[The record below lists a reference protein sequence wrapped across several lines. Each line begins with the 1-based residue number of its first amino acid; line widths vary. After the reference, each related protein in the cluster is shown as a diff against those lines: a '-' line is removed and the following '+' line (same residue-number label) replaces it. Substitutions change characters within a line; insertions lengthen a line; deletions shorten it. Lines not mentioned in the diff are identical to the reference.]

1 MGDKSA
7 GRIEASKKGDNTCVF
22 KSRKSFG
29 FDTTLR
35 LGNADSTEV
44 GDSFNRGNADRQ
56 NTPKFQ
62 HHHNTIFWSALLKD
76 T

>member
-29 FDTTLR
+29 FDTNRASKPDPATLR

-44 GDSFNRGNADRQ
+44 GDSFNRGNADR
-56 NTPKFQ
+56 
-62 HHHNTIFWSALLKD
+62 
-76 T
+76 